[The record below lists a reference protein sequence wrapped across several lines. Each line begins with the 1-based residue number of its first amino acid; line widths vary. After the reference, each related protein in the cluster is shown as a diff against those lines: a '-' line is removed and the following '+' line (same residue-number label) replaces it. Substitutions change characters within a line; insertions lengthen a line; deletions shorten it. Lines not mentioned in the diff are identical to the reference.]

1 MESKLIVSSSPHI
14 KTPESVQSVMIDV
27 LVALFPAALAG
38 VIFFGWP
45 ALITM
50 VLCTASAMLT
60 EALVLRSKNIFGD
73 GSAAVTG
80 LLLAMVIPPLAPWW
94 LSVLG
99 GAIAIIIGKQVFGGI
114 GNNIFNPALVARAI
128 LLASWAGHMTYWVR
142 PVDLTTAATPLAG
155 GVNAFSFTNLFV
167 GAIPGSLGETS
178 AFALILGAAWLF
190 YKGHIDWRIPGGY
203 IGTVFIMG
211 MLFGEFGSL
220 MAMISG
226 GLFHVLAGGVML
238 GALFMA
244 TDMVTSPVTARGRLI
259 FGIGC
264 GLMTMLVRLFGAF
277 PEGVTFA
284 ILLMNALTPLI
295 DNMTLPT
302 KYGEVAK

>member
-1 MESKLIVSSSPHI
+1 MERKLVVSSSPHL
-14 KTPESVQSVMIDV
+14 KTTESIQSVMIDV
-27 LVALFPAALAG
+27 LVALFPAALAA
-38 VIFFGWP
+38 VIFFGVG

-50 VLCTASAMLT
+50 VLCTVAAMVT
-60 EALVLRSKNIFGD
+60 EAIILRDKKIFGD

-80 LLLAMVIPPLAPWW
+80 LLLAMVLPPSPPWW
-94 LSVLG
+94 LCVIG
-99 GAIAIIIGKQVFGGI
+99 GSIAIIIGKQVFGGI

-128 LLASWAGHMTYWVR
+128 LMASWAGHMTTWVR
-142 PVDLTTAATPLAG
+142 PVDLASAATPLALG
-155 GVNAFSFTNLFV
+155 IKGSSFMQLFV

-178 AFALILGAAWLF
+178 AFALLLGAAWLF
-190 YKGHIDWRIPGGY
+190 FKGHINWRIPGGF
-203 IGTVFIMG
+203 IGTVFVMG
-211 MLFGEFGSL
+211 FLFGGYGSM
-220 MAMISG
+220 MAMVSA

-244 TDMVTSPVTARGRLI
+244 TDMVTSPVTDRGQLI

-277 PEGVTFA
+277 PEGVTYG
-284 ILLMNALTPLI
+284 ILLMNAVTPII
-295 DNMTLPT
+295 DNLTLPR

>member
-1 MESKLIVSSSPHI
+1 MERKLVVSSSPHL

-38 VIFFGWP
+38 VIFFGLP
-45 ALITM
+45 ALLTM
-50 VLCTASAMLT
+50 VLATVSAMVT
-60 EALVLRSKNIFGD
+60 EAIVLRDKNIFGD

-80 LLLAMVIPPLAPWW
+80 LLLAMVIPPTVPWW
-94 LSVLG
+94 IPVIG
-99 GAIAIIIGKQVFGGI
+99 GMVAIIVGKQVFGGI

-128 LLASWAGHMTYWVR
+128 LLASWAGHMTTWVA
-142 PVDLTTAATPLAG
+142 PVDLKSAATALAVG
-155 GVNAFSFTNLFV
+155 PKAFSFMKLFV
-167 GAIPGSLGETS
+167 GAVPGSVGETS
-178 AFALILGAAWLF
+178 AFALLLGAAWLF
-190 YKGHIDWRIPGGY
+190 YKGHISWRIPGGF
-203 IGTVFIMG
+203 IGTVFVMG
-211 MLFGEFGSL
+211 FLFGGYGST

-238 GALFMA
+238 GALYMA
-244 TDMVTSPVTARGRLI
+244 TDMVTSPVTPKGQLL

-264 GLMTMLVRLFGAF
+264 GMMTMLVRLFGAY

-295 DNMTLPT
+295 DNATLPR